1 LSRHVVTGCAGFIGG
16 HLVQA
21 LLARG
26 DEVVGID
33 ADLRGAR
40 GGDGLALVQGD
51 LAVLDLAPVLADAD
65 GVFHLAGRPGVRGSW
80 GDAFAAYA
88 HDNLVATQRVFEAA
102 ARAGVRVVWA
112 SSSSVYGDGDPG
124 GPPRPISPYGVTKL
138 ACESLAAAYAG
149 SQGLADVALRL
160 FTVYGP
166 RQRPDMALARVVAAL
181 AGDGRFTVYGSGRQ
195 TRDLTYVDDAV
206 RAALLAMERG
216 RPGAAYYVGGGAS
229 VSLAEALATAERLSG
244 RRLRL
249 THGEERPGDMRA
261 TRADVR
267 AARDELGWEPEVS
280 FEEGLAAHLEW
291 GGVPMAVTGRRE
303 AA

>member
-1 LSRHVVTGCAGFIGG
+1 VAG
-16 HLVQA
+16 
-21 LLARG
+21 
-26 DEVVGID
+26 
-33 ADLRGAR
+33 
-40 GGDGLALVQGD
+40 
-51 LAVLDLAPVLADAD
+51 AD

-88 HDNLVATQRVFEAA
+88 RDNLVVSQRVFEAA
-102 ARAGVRVVWA
+102 ARAGARVVWA
-112 SSSSVYGDGDPG
+112 SSSSAYGDGAPG

-149 SQGLADVALRL
+149 SQGLAAVALRL

-166 RQRPDMALARVVAAL
+166 RQRPDMALARIVAAL

-195 TRDLTYVDDAV
+195 TRDMTYVGDAV
-206 RAALLAMERG
+206 GAALLAMERG
-216 RPGAAYYVGGGAS
+216 RPGTAYDVGGGAS

-244 RRLRL
+244 RRLRVG
-249 THGEERPGDMRA
+249 HAEERPGDMRA
-261 TRADVR
+261 TRAD
-267 AARDELGWEPEVS
+267 AAPAREELGWEPRVA

-291 GGVPMAVTGRRE
+291 GGVPVLVTRRRE